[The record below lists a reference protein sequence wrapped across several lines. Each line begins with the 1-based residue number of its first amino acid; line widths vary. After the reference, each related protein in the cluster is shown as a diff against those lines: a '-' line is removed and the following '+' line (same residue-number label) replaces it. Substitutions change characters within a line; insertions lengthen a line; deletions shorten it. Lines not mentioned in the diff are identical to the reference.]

1 MMSRRGLLG
10 GGGARKRKRGE
21 RPRASGKHSRGGVHE
36 DKHDAAAF
44 VSIERP

>member
-1 MMSRRGLLG
+1 MISRRGLLAAS
-10 GGGARKRKRGE
+10 GARKRKRGE